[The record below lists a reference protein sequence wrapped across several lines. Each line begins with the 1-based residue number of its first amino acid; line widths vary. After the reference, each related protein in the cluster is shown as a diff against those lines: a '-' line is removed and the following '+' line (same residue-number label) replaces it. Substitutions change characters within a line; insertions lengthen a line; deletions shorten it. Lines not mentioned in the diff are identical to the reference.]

1 LARHRTAARDSF
13 TRQRLHVASGIRD
26 PVSCVR
32 GRVSVLARS
41 HRRFVLLR
49 ASMERGERQ
58 GARGA
63 GLEGG
68 RTSVGAGAIQVQPGR
83 GGVRWTLGGRSGGP
97 GSPRRTGPLGG
108 REGRCEDRGPSLSG
122 WAGRRPRAGCGAREQ
137 RSGWG
142 RGRRPGKRSSSTGQ
156 EHGGDRRAGDAY
168 LQGSGRVRCC
178 WAEGASGPGAARGEA
193 GASGACTTAWSP
205 DANTELGQSLP
216 RPPRS
221 ELLPACGRDLR
232 RVANVERRPPSW
244 EGGRRSWS
252 RAPDEVGPGVTD
264 APSSPGVSP
273 SSSLR
278 WRRLLQGRIV
288 RAAQVSDSLR
298 GEERRAPW

>member
-1 LARHRTAARDSF
+1 MARHRTAARDSF

-178 WAEGASGPGAARGEA
+178 WAEGASGPGALTNGLGAIPGWARGCARGSWRKWRVHHGVESGRQHGTRPVPA
-193 GASGACTTAWSP
+193 SAAPFGALARVRARSP
-205 DANTELGQSLP
+205 E
-216 RPPRS
+216 
-221 ELLPACGRDLR
+221 GR
-232 RVANVERRPPSW
+232 ERRTAAPLLGGGPPFL
-244 EGGRRSWS
+244 
-252 RAPDEVGPGVTD
+252 V
-264 APSSPGVSP
+264 SS
-273 SSSLR
+273 
-278 WRRLLQGRIV
+278 
-288 RAAQVSDSLR
+288 A
-298 GEERRAPW
+298 